1 MKAAVTVSDVKQFL
15 YCPKIVYFDHV
26 LHVPKPPDQKLETGK
41 EEHHGLT
48 AKERRRRGAV
58 FYDPELDSAEK
69 LFRVALE
76 SSNLGLR
83 GVLDVLI
90 KTEREYIPV
99 DYKFG
104 RSNHGGVHLNHKYQV
119 AAYALLVE
127 DSFSTIVR
135 RFYVLYSRDKVNAR
149 IDFSD
154 EVRRRTLKMVEGARR
169 IIEEEI
175 EPPGTR
181 NPGRCTDCEY
191 RRYCEGALI

>member
-1 MKAAVTVSDVKQFL
+1 LKAAVTVSDVKQFL